1 MYSIKF
7 HVKICCS
14 HCKRHGPGRKILRS
28 RCCGFR
34 CFRLCIGFVFLFPPH
49 DLNYVR
55 SGKSRK
61 ENREDNEH
69 LVFKTF
75 TSDCRDRTNMLPCCR
90 NTQKSAPQR
99 INNPRKKDEHHET
112 HPVVGWLLCWSGC
125 VGVNVHTARNTCV
138 SASLS
143 REIEKYLHKSL
154 EYTNSKISS
163 SCKLF
168 CAPATGIK
176 SGVRR

>member
-1 MYSIKF
+1 MLQSLQKTWPWKKEAAAAVSDVF
-7 HVKICCS
+7 DCVS
-14 HCKRHGPGRKILRS
+14 V
-28 RCCGFR
+28 F
-34 CFRLCIGFVFLFPPH
+34 FLFPPH

-99 INNPRKKDEHHET
+99 KYNPRKKDEHHET

-125 VGVNVHTARNTCV
+125 VGVNVHTGRNTCV

-143 REIEKYLHKSL
+143 REIENIY
-154 EYTNSKISS
+154 IR
-163 SCKLF
+163 
-168 CAPATGIK
+168 A
-176 SGVRR
+176 